1 MILLDANL
9 LLYAGVSSLPEHE
22 RARTWLEAQLSA
34 RVRVGVPW
42 VSSLAFLRIAC
53 NPRVFER
60 PASVARAWQQVAH
73 WLDSPTAFVPEAGE
87 RHRDII
93 AGWIPAVVTTSKVV
107 PDAHVAALAVEHGL
121 VLCSTDGDFARF
133 PGLRWHNP
141 LDQAA
146 GPLGS
151 RP

>member
-22 RARTWLEAQLSA
+22 RTRRWLEAQLAA

-42 VSSLAFLRIAC
+42 VSALAFLRIAC

-60 PASVARAWQQVAH
+60 PASVARAWQQVER
-73 WLDSPTAFVPEAGE
+73 WLECPTVFVPEAGE
-87 RHRDII
+87 RHRAII
-93 AGWIPAVVTTSKVV
+93 DAWIPAVVTTSKVV

-121 VLCSTDGDFARF
+121 TLCSTDGDFARF
-133 PGLRWHNP
+133 PGLRWQNP
-141 LDQAA
+141 LAPA
-146 GPLGS
+146 TSSL
-151 RP
+151 